1 MIALYKP
8 NEQHDEGREPRQVA
22 KCAAGSITRRPMRR
36 REFFRYAASVVGGAA
51 FAEYV
56 AGGSLTNAWAD
67 NPPEDA
73 AAEDEPFAGYNLM
86 LYVYGD
92 FTCNQ
97 LFTTPFGEFADE
109 IEGKVR
115 AAVAEGLIAEENAN
129 RIGDL
134 LGTLKSAA
142 PTIKAKDM
150 YLLDGSSLANPE
162 DFDAVRDLCQQIDQ
176 LGLLLPFAYQQA
188 GPNGEILDNAKIA
201 FHERQDES
209 MISSQGVGEETLRS
223 LYTTA
228 FVKDEDGRI
237 AQEHARFRAITR
249 AKKGGVF
256 GPKPQMGERVF
267 AAFSQ
272 AYLSA
277 VKGNSRACSMEA
289 CEPGQIECCVPCAN
303 PEYYCGMDPFG
314 ECVATSDLYDSTC
327 APGEQSAER

>member
-1 MIALYKP
+1 M
-8 NEQHDEGREPRQVA
+8 A
-22 KCAAGSITRRPMRR
+22 KSAVGPLARRSLRR
-36 REFFRYAASVVGGAA
+36 REFFRHAASVVGGAA
-51 FAEYV
+51 FADYV

-67 NPPEDA
+67 DGLGNA
-73 AAEDEPFAGYNLM
+73 AAEDEPFAGHNLM

-97 LFTTPFGEFADE
+97 LFTTPFGEFTDE

-115 AAVAEGLIAEENAN
+115 AAFEEGLITEENAN

-142 PTIKAKDM
+142 PDVTAKDM
-150 YLLDGSSLANPE
+150 YLLDGTSLANPDE
-162 DFDAVRDLCQQIDQ
+162 FSAVRDLCRQIDG

-201 FHERQDES
+201 FHESQDES
-209 MISSQGVGEETLRS
+209 MVSSQGVGNETLRS
-223 LYTTA
+223 LYTA
-228 FVKDEDGRI
+228 PFVKDEDGGI

-256 GPKPQMGERVF
+256 GPKPQMGERVI

-272 AYLSA
+272 AYLSV
-277 VKGNSRACSMEA
+277 VKGNSRACSMDA
-289 CEPGQIECCVPCAN
+289 CEPGQIECCIPCAN
-303 PEYYCGMDPFG
+303 PEYYCGTDSFG
-314 ECVATSDLYDSTC
+314 ECVATSDLYDPSC
-327 APGEQSAER
+327 D